1 MKQRRFLMTQD
12 KVAIAREML
21 KQAPQR
27 GSRWINK
34 KTGRTY
40 VIIDVG
46 FHSETEEPLVVYRVV
61 APQTHYPAIKRFTWI
76 RPLSVWEKKF
86 YRAED

>member
-1 MKQRRFLMTQD
+1 M
-12 KVAIAREML
+12 
-21 KQAPQR
+21 
-27 GSRWINK
+27 
-34 KTGRTY
+34 
-40 VIIDVG
+40 IIDVG